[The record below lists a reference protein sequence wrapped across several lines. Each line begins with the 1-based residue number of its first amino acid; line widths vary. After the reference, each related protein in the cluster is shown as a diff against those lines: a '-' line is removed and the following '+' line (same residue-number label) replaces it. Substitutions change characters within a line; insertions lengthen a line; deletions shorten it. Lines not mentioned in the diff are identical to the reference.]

1 MNRLF
6 TAYVPDTGNVT
17 QVLAFLVTSC
27 SQPGKEFCL
36 QSGCLIS
43 EREAR
48 FAGQKACIQICSL
61 NICSEEAAK

>member
-1 MNRLF
+1 MNHLF

-17 QVLAFLVTSC
+17 QVLAFLVASC

-48 FAGQKACIQICSL
+48 FARQKARI
-61 NICSEEAAK
+61 